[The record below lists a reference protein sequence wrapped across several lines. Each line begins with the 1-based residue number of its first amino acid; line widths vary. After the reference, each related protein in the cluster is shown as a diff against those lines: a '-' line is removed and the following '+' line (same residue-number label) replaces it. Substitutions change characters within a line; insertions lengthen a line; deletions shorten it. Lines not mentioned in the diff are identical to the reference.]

1 LTVHGAAKA
10 QIQSMRP
17 RLRQCLV
24 RCTARKK
31 SKQMDKFIRS
41 IDLQIAFNQ
50 LKNILLDKPEEIFQF
65 VPDTVSAIANMH
77 ELNRN
82 PKIL

>member
-1 LTVHGAAKA
+1 
-10 QIQSMRP
+10 
-17 RLRQCLV
+17 
-24 RCTARKK
+24 
-31 SKQMDKFIRS
+31 MDKFIRS